1 MAIVNGVYVTEPIGD
16 PRKDLQSQYFGTNTR
31 RDMADYSQA
40 ALQIKLKELEN
51 QFNLDVWNMQ
61 NAYNTPAAQMARYQ
75 DAGLN
80 PNLIYGQSNTAG
92 DIKSASAAQPRSS
105 GNYGKMAQVG
115 MNAISQMI
123 SAARTAREMYDYMS
137 YGRDISKFQKQA
149 AFYDAARSGV
159 QANQS
164 DLEYMWTR
172 YIMGQPLLPT
182 DSDALQQAE
191 ATAKMKASPRG
202 QLYESQLQTQ
212 EQRYRQLK
220 GVADMIPDQR
230 ARQQV
235 LKQLEDYRLE
245 ILQGQNDFILDI
257 DTPLG
262 DGFDSFIKM
271 LMYLIVAR
279 LQ

>member
-1 MAIVNGVYVTEPIGD
+1 MAIVNGQYVQDQIGD
-16 PRKDLQSQYFGTNTR
+16 TPDLQRQYFGEYSKK
-31 RDMADYSQA
+31 DISDYSQA
-40 ALQIKLKELEN
+40 ALQIRLKELEN

-75 DAGLN
+75 EAGLN
-80 PNLIYGQSNTAG
+80 PNLIYGQSNMAG
-92 DIKSASAAQPRSS
+92 DVKSASSAQPRSS
-105 GNYGKMAQVG
+105 GNYGKMSQVG
-115 MNAISQMI
+115 MNAISQMV

-137 YGRDISKFQKQA
+137 YGRNLSKYQMLG
-149 AFYDAARSGV
+149 AFYD
-159 QANQS
+159 QAIGRNRADMS
-164 DLEYMWTR
+164 DLELMWQR
-172 YIMGQPLLPT
+172 YIQGSPLLPT
-182 DSDALQQAE
+182 YADSLQQAE
-191 ATAKMKASPRG
+191 ANNKLKASPRG

-212 EQRYRQLK
+212 EQRFRQLK

-235 LKQLEDYRLE
+235 LKQLEDYRLN

>member
-1 MAIVNGVYVTEPIGD
+1 MAIVNGVYVTDPIGD

-137 YGRDISKFQKQA
+137 YGRDLSKYQTTA
-149 AFYDAARSGV
+149 AFYDVASARNKAELSELESMWQRYLSG
-159 QANQS
+159 S
-164 DLEYMWTR
+164 RIT
-172 YIMGQPLLPT
+172 PT
-182 DSDALQQAE
+182 DLPQYMEDE
-191 ATAKMKASPRG
+191 AKAKMKASPRG
-202 QLYESQLQTQ
+202 KLYDFQSQTQ

-235 LKQLEDYRLE
+235 LKQLEDYRLQ